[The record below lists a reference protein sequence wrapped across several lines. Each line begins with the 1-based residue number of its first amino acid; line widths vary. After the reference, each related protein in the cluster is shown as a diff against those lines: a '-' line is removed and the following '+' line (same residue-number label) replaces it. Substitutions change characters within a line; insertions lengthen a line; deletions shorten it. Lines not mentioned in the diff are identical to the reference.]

1 MNISQMNY
9 LITIVECGCNLS
21 VAAKKAHVSQSA
33 LSQFVTNFERD
44 EEIELFV
51 RKNGRLAELSA
62 SGEKVYDY
70 AKKIVALHEEMQ
82 EMVREESD
90 KQKGT
95 VRIGLP
101 SLVLTVLF
109 SNFFSRFT
117 VENPDI
123 RIEII
128 EEGSHELKRMLY
140 EKDLDYAVLVEPTK
154 LDPKIYEENIIQI
167 DEYKAFINPEH
178 PLAEKSKVKWKD
190 LSPYQIATFRKS
202 FVTNEL
208 VLEKLAETG
217 ADTSIQLTSAS
228 WDFLVETTYHSEIVT
243 ILPGPIHRYLKTDD
257 VVMKSFENPIPFNVL
272 LCRPIKESYSPVE
285 NYLHEEMLSYFYQPI
300 N

>member
-1 MNISQMNY
+1 MDIRQMKY

-33 LSQFVTNFERD
+33 LSQFVTNFERT

-51 RKNGRLAELSA
+51 RKNGHLAELSS
-62 SGEKVYDY
+62 SGEKAYEY

-82 EMVREESD
+82 EMIREESER
-90 KQKGT
+90 QKGT

-123 RIEII
+123 QIEII

-140 EKDLDYAVLVEPTK
+140 EKELDYAVLVEPTK

-167 DEYKAFINPEH
+167 DEYKAFINPNH
-178 PLAEKSKVKWKD
+178 PLAEKPKIKWED
-190 LSPYQIATFRKS
+190 LIEYQIATFRKS

-208 VLEKLAETG
+208 VLDKLEETG
-217 ADTSIQLTSAS
+217 TEASIQLTSAS
-228 WDFLVETTYHSEIVT
+228 WDFLVETTHHSEIVT
-243 ILPGPIHRYLKTDD
+243 ILPGPIHRYLKTDE
-257 VVMKSFENPIPFNVL
+257 VLMKPFENPIPFNVL

-285 NYLHEEMLSYFYQPI
+285 NYLHGEMLSYFYQPI